1 MKYRAALIRKAGYMK
16 VLVIGATGTIGS
28 PVTQALEARHEVLRA
43 SHSRS
48 VLTVDLADPA
58 SIKRLY
64 ARVGPLDAVVSAAGQ
79 AAFRPLL
86 ALSDADFALGLTN
99 KLMGQ
104 VNLVRYGVEV
114 LTEGGSFSLTSGILS
129 RQPMPGGAAIS
140 MVNSGL
146 EGFVR
151 AAALDLPRGLRINAI
166 APGWVCETLVAM
178 KMDPSSGVP
187 AAQVAQSYV
196 KSVEG
201 SMTGQILDA
210 LVGAG

>member
-1 MKYRAALIRKAGYMK
+1 MKILI
-16 VLVIGATGTIGS
+16 VGATGTIGAA
-28 PVTQALEARHEVLRA
+28 VAQAIEARHEVLRA

-48 VLTVDLADPA
+48 SLAVDLADRD
-58 SIKRLY
+58 SIKRLF
-64 ARVGPLDAVVSAAGQ
+64 ARTGRVDAVVSAAGQ

-104 VNLVRYGVEV
+104 VNLVRFGVEV
-114 LTEGGSFSLTSGILS
+114 LADGGSFTLTSGILS

-140 MVNSGL
+140 LVNAGL

-151 AAALDLPRGLRINAI
+151 AAALDLPRGIRINAV
-166 APGWVCETLVAM
+166 APGWVRETLVAM

-187 AAQVAQSYV
+187 AAQVAETYV
-196 KSVEG
+196 RCVEG
-201 SMTGQILDA
+201 SMNGQILDA
-210 LVGAG
+210 VVGAG

>member
-1 MKYRAALIRKAGYMK
+1 MKILI
-16 VLVIGATGTIGS
+16 VGATGTIGAA
-28 PVTQALEARHEVLRA
+28 VTQALETRHEVLRA

-48 VLTVDLADPA
+48 ALTVDLADRD

-64 ARVGPLDAVVSAAGQ
+64 ARIGPLDAVVSAAGQ
-79 AAFRPLL
+79 GAFRPLL
-86 ALSDADFALGLTN
+86 ALSDAEFALGLTN

-104 VNLVRYGVEV
+104 VNLVRLGVEV
-114 LTEGGSFSLTSGILS
+114 LADRGSFTLTSGILS
-129 RQPMPGGAAIS
+129 RQPMPGSAAIS
-140 MVNSGL
+140 LVNAGL

-151 AAALDLPRGLRINAI
+151 AAALDLPRGVRINVV
-166 APGWVCETLVAM
+166 APGWVRETLVAM

-187 AAQVAQSYV
+187 AAQVAETYV

-210 LVGAG
+210 VAGAG